1 MATYVTLDEAK
12 DHLRETWASG
22 DPREPDLQMKLDA
35 AEEAILEYLD
45 DVDLV
50 APWTPATVPQRVKN
64 GILLVVGEL
73 WRYRGDDGEAPARDE
88 SVGSTDFHPAVVS
101 LLRRLRHHAL

>member
-1 MATYVTLDEAK
+1 MATFVTLDEAK
-12 DHLRETWASG
+12 AHLHEGWTTG
-22 DPREPDLQMKLDA
+22 DPRDADLQMKLDA
-35 AEEAILEYLD
+35 AEETILEYLD

-50 APWTPATVPQRVKN
+50 TPWTPTTVPQRVKN

-73 WRYRGDDGEAPARDE
+73 WRYRGDDAEAPARDE
-88 SVGSTDFHPAVVS
+88 SVGNTDFHPAVVS